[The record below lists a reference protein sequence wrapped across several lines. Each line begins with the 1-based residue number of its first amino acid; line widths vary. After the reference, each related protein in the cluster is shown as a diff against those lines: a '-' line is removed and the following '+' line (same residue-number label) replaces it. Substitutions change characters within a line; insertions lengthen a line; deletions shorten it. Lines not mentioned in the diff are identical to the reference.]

1 MSHLQWQRREKFSFL
16 HIMINLG
23 VDYSRSTMLDYFLT
37 PGEST
42 LVDRLRSTMK
52 YGVKTDFADFDDF
65 SRPIVDSILPW
76 VSKNRLDYNPS
87 TIVDSRQKKA
97 KEIPQKMPIRL
108 RTKTFDYIRVDYLPS
123 LDMAHIIWV
132 RIRVY
137 NLSGI
142 VWFCHG
148 LSWFRCRFIINY

>member
-52 YGVKTDFADFDDF
+52 YRVKTDLADFDDF

-97 KEIPQKMPIRL
+97 KEIPQKMPNRL
-108 RTKTFDYIRVDYLPS
+108 RTISFDYIRVDYLPS
-123 LDMAHIIWV
+123 LTLPLTWTFLELILA
-132 RIRVY
+132 
-137 NLSGI
+137 
-142 VWFCHG
+142 
-148 LSWFRCRFIINY
+148 FICNCFQHLVPFFHW